1 MPDSRM
7 SHACILAAPSD
18 EECMKMARALAQG
31 ILCER
36 GGDEPCGRCEACRK
50 VSADIHPDL
59 ITVRRLNDDKGRPRR
74 EITVEQIRAVNRDA
88 WVLPNEAA
96 RKVYIISEADK
107 MNPAAQNAALKL
119 LEEPPNGAVFLLC
132 ASNPSLLLPTVRS
145 RCALRR
151 SPAGENAAGEESLRL
166 AGEYLR
172 AAAEGDRAKL
182 LRWCVAQEGLDQR
195 AAQDFIE
202 ALRLRTA
209 DMLCG
214 RQDKLGMDRMRLMEL
229 ASLASRCAE
238 YLRVN
243 TGSKHIFG
251 LLAVD
256 TPLGSGNRG

>member
-74 EITVEQIRAVNRDA
+74 EITVEQIRSVNRDA

-151 SPAGENAAGEESLRL
+151 SPAGETPPARRASGWPGNTSAPPRRATGRSCCAGASRRRGWISARPRISSRRCAFGRRTCSAAGRKGS
-166 AGEYLR
+166 AWTG
-172 AAAEGDRAKL
+172 
-182 LRWCVAQEGLDQR
+182 
-195 AAQDFIE
+195 
-202 ALRLRTA
+202 
-209 DMLCG
+209 CG
-214 RQDKLGMDRMRLMEL
+214 
-229 ASLASRCAE
+229 
-238 YLRVN
+238 
-243 TGSKHIFG
+243 
-251 LLAVD
+251 
-256 TPLGSGNRG
+256 